1 MSRLDEL
8 YEKQKSC
15 EIEINKELTKEKI
28 AVMQAFVDGNSIE
41 FCTLNDRNKH
51 WLGIE
56 LPCWSWNIHNYRV
69 KED

>member
-51 WLGIE
+51 
-56 LPCWSWNIHNYRV
+56 
-69 KED
+69 